1 MYKLAKYK
9 LVFVVIFTLAFGML
23 VTPAFAATS
32 CDADTPCTGIGEEC
46 ISGSC
51 VVNTFGVGAIEDSDL
66 ALGDTPLRQTITQ
79 VINVALSLLGIVA
92 VVIILAGGFKWMTA
106 GGNEEKV
113 DEARKLIF
121 AGIIGIAIIL
131 SAWAIARFVLENL
144 GEATGAISD
153 GAYDGLDEY

>member
-23 VTPAFAATS
+23 VTPAFALVDEANDVFGLQEIAGTS
-32 CDADTPCTGIGEEC
+32 SDSGI
-46 ISGSC
+46 
-51 VVNTFGVGAIEDSDL
+51 
-66 ALGDTPLRQTITQ
+66 ALGNKDFTETITSI
-79 VINVALSLLGIVA
+79 INVVLSLLGIVA